1 MTTQAI
7 SEAQLHALADGV
19 LPEEQR
25 AAIDAHLR
33 AHPQDAAR
41 VDAWREQNRQLRA
54 LFDPVLDEAVPPR
67 LMQAASPP
75 AANGAWQ
82 RHAMQAA
89 AAIVLVIAGGAGG
102 WLLRD
107 DGGDSGDSGD
117 MRAASANPL
126 ALARS
131 AAIAH
136 AVYTPEVRHPVEVG
150 VEQEAH
156 LVQWLSKRLGSTLQ
170 PPVLSPLGYHLIGGR
185 LLPGDGD
192 GPVAQFMYEEGTG
205 KRLTLYVARER
216 AGKQE
221 TAFRYTQEKDLGVFY
236 WIDGQMGYALSA
248 RLPKAELGKIADA
261 VYAQLEAHR

>member
-1 MTTQAI
+1 MTMQAI

-19 LPEEQR
+19 LQEEQR
-25 AAIDAHLR
+25 AAVDAHLR

-54 LFDPVLDEAVPPR
+54 LFDPVLDEAVPPA
-67 LMQAASPP
+67 LWQAAAPP
-75 AANGAWQ
+75 AANYAWY
-82 RHAMQAA
+82 RPAMQAA
-89 AAIVLVIAGGAGG
+89 AAIVLLIAGGAGG
-102 WLLRD
+102 WLLR
-107 DGGDSGDSGD
+107 GGDSVT
-117 MRAASANPL
+117 ASASPIS
-126 ALARS
+126 LARS

-156 LVQWLSKRLGSTLQ
+156 LVQWLSKRLGSKLQ
-170 PPVLSPLGYHLIGGR
+170 PPALSPLGYHLIGGR

-261 VYAQLEAHR
+261 VYAQLESH

>member
-1 MTTQAI
+1 MTMQAI
-7 SEAQLHALADGV
+7 SEAPLHALADGV

-102 WLLRD
+102 WLLRG
-107 DGGDSGDSGD
+107 DGGDS
-117 MRAASANPL
+117 
-126 ALARS
+126 
-131 AAIAH
+131 
-136 AVYTPEVRHPVEVG
+136 T
-150 VEQEAH
+150 
-156 LVQWLSKRLGSTLQ
+156 
-170 PPVLSPLGYHLIGGR
+170 GGCN
-185 LLPGDGD
+185 LLPRRFDSHCTRCASCST
-192 GPVAQFMYEEGTG
+192 PTSTG
-205 KRLTLYVARER
+205 WRTS
-216 AGKQE
+216 
-221 TAFRYTQEKDLGVFY
+221 GV
-236 WIDGQMGYALSA
+236 
-248 RLPKAELGKIADA
+248 
-261 VYAQLEAHR
+261 

>member
-1 MTTQAI
+1 MTRQAI

-25 AAIDAHLR
+25 AAVDAHLR

-54 LFDPVLDEAVPPR
+54 LFDPVLDEAVPPH

-89 AAIVLVIAGGAGG
+89 AAIVLLIAGGAGG
-102 WLLRD
+102 WLLR
-107 DGGDSGDSGD
+107 GGDSVT
-117 MRAASANPL
+117 ASASPIS
-126 ALARS
+126 LARS

-261 VYAQLEAHR
+261 VYAQLESH

>member
-25 AAIDAHLR
+25 AAVDAYLR
-33 AHPQDAAR
+33 AHPGDATR
-41 VDAWREQNRQLRA
+41 VDAWREQNRQLHA
-54 LFDPVLDEAVPPR
+54 LFDSVLDETVPPH
-67 LMQAASPP
+67 LVQAASLP

-102 WLLRD
+102 WLLR
-107 DGGDSGDSGD
+107 GGDTGD
-117 MRAASANPL
+117 MRTASASPL

-261 VYAQLEAHR
+261 VYAQLESH

>member
-1 MTTQAI
+1 MTMQAI

-19 LPEEQR
+19 LQEEQR
-25 AAIDAHLR
+25 AAVDAHLR

-54 LFDPVLDEAVPPR
+54 LFDPVLDEAVPPA
-67 LMQAASPP
+67 LWQAAAPP
-75 AANGAWQ
+75 AANYAWY
-82 RHAMQAA
+82 RPAMQAA
-89 AAIVLVIAGGAGG
+89 AAIVLLIAGGAGG
-102 WLLRD
+102 WLLR
-107 DGGDSGDSGD
+107 GGDSVT
-117 MRAASANPL
+117 ASASPIS
-126 ALARS
+126 LARS

-156 LVQWLSKRLGSTLQ
+156 LVQWLSKRLGSKLQ

>member
-19 LPEEQR
+19 LPEDQR

-33 AHPQDAAR
+33 AHPDDAAR
-41 VDAWREQNRQLRA
+41 VEAWREQNRQLRS
-54 LFDPVLDEAVPPR
+54 LFDPVLDEAVPPA
-67 LMQAASPP
+67 LLQAASAP
-75 AANGAWQ
+75 AANSVWR

-89 AAIVLVIAGGAGG
+89 AAVVLLTAGGAGG
-102 WLLRD
+102 WLLRGS
-107 DGGDSGDSGD
+107 DG
-117 MRAASANPL
+117 AAPGASPL
-126 ALARS
+126 SLARS

-150 VEQEAH
+150 AEQEAH

-170 PPVLSPLGYHLIGGR
+170 PPVLSPLGYQLIGGR

-192 GPVAQFMYEEGTG
+192 GPVAQFMYEDGGG
-205 KRLTLYVARER
+205 KRLTLYVAKER
-216 AGKQE
+216 AGRQE

-236 WIDGQMGYALSA
+236 WIDGPLGYALSA
-248 RLPKAELGKIADA
+248 NLPKQELGKIANA
-261 VYAQLEAHR
+261 VYAQLEQPR

>member
-1 MTTQAI
+1 MRTQAI

-25 AAIDAHLR
+25 AAVDAHLC

-54 LFDPVLDEAVPPR
+54 LFAPVLDEAVPPH

-89 AAIVLVIAGGAGG
+89 AAIVLLIAGGAGG
-102 WLLRD
+102 WLLRG
-107 DGGDSGDSGD
+107 DGGG
-117 MRAASANPL
+117 MRTASASPIS
-126 ALARS
+126 LARS

-156 LVQWLSKRLGSTLQ
+156 LVQWLSKRLGTKLQ
-170 PPVLSPLGYHLIGGR
+170 PPALSPLGYHLIGGR

-261 VYAQLEAHR
+261 VYAQLESR

>member
-19 LPEEQR
+19 LPEAQR

-54 LFDPVLDEAVPPR
+54 LFDPVLDEAVPPALR
-67 LMQAASPP
+67 QAASPP

-89 AAIVLVIAGGAGG
+89 AAVVLVIAGGAGG
-102 WLLRD
+102 WLLR
-107 DGGDSGDSGD
+107 GGDGVT
-117 MRAASANPL
+117 ASAS
-126 ALARS
+126 AVSLARS

-150 VEQEAH
+150 AAQEAH
-156 LVQWLSKRLGSTLQ
+156 LVQWLSKRLGTKLQ
-170 PPVLSPLGYHLIGGR
+170 PPALSPLGYQLIGGR

-192 GPVAQFMYEEGTG
+192 GPVAQFMYEDG
-205 KRLTLYVARER
+205 KGQRLTLYVARER
-216 AGKQE
+216 AGRQE
-221 TAFRYTQEKDLGVFY
+221 TAFRYTQEKDLSVFY
-236 WIDGQMGYALSA
+236 WIDGQLGYALSA
-248 RLPKAELGKIADA
+248 SLPKQALGKIADA
-261 VYAQLEAHR
+261 VYAQLEQPR

>member
-19 LPEEQR
+19 LPEGQR
-25 AAIDAHLR
+25 AAVDAHLR

-41 VDAWREQNRQLRA
+41 VDAWREQNRHLRS
-54 LFDPVLDEAVPPR
+54 LFDPVLDEAVPPH
-67 LMQAASPP
+67 LMQAAAPP

-102 WLLRD
+102 WLLRG
-107 DGGDSGDSGD
+107 DGGD
-117 MRAASANPL
+117 MRAASPL

-261 VYAQLEAHR
+261 VYAQLESH

>member
-25 AAIDAHLR
+25 AAIDAYLR

-41 VDAWREQNRQLRA
+41 VEAWREQNRQLRA
-54 LFDPVLDEAVPPR
+54 LFDPLQQEAVPPA
-67 LMQAASPP
+67 LLQAAAPP
-75 AANGAWQ
+75 AANHGWY
-82 RHAMQAA
+82 RPAMQAA
-89 AAIVLVIAGGAGG
+89 AAVVLVLAGGMGG
-102 WLLRD
+102 WLLR
-107 DGGDSGDSGD
+107 GDASDAGDI
-117 MRAASANPL
+117 RATSASPL

-185 LLPGDGD
+185 LLPGDGN

-205 KRLTLYVARER
+205 KRLTLYVAKER
-216 AGKQE
+216 AGRQE
-221 TAFRYTQEKDLGVFY
+221 TAFRYTQEKELGVFY

-261 VYAQLEAHR
+261 VYAQLESH